1 MGFHDEYLKRWFK
14 GDLTGPPK
22 NFEQSIAYN
31 AAERDRNPHKYYQN
45 PPSTD
50 TGGGID
56 LEARFSKRAIFGSL
70 CYGIAAILVGLTL
83 DEFFAGLVG
92 FIGASMTVVG
102 CLMLVGFTFMLLAN
116 LFKAGLSGIVGLFSQ
131 GWFWRGMSIGVFSG
145 ATIALISTSASG
157 FFFGM
162 LLGIGIYAAYK
173 IIRHN
178 NQRTD

>member
-22 NFEQSIAYN
+22 NFEQSVAYN
-31 AAERDRNPHKYYQN
+31 AADRDRNPHRNQSDPAGAY
-45 PPSTD
+45 TD
-50 TGGGID
+50 GGID
-56 LEARFSKRAIFGSL
+56 LEARFSKRTIFRALG
-70 CYGIAAILVGLTL
+70 YGIAAIMVGLTL
-83 DEFFAGLVG
+83 DEFFAGFLG
-92 FIGASMTVVG
+92 FIGTSMTVIG
-102 CLMLVGFTFMLLAN
+102 CLLLVGFTFMLIAN
-116 LFKAGLSGIVGLFSQ
+116 LFKAGLSGIAGLFSQ

-145 ATIALISTSASG
+145 ASLALISTSASG